1 MRVANIN
8 GRPVLKRSA
17 GYVDV
22 EAASGGRFGPDPHQA
37 LGEWD
42 HFAQWGHRLLA
53 GGEEPTG
60 ARANLS
66 DRRSGGTAAAWL
78 YRLHPSVR
86 QADLRPASARG
97 TVAEAT
103 ACLGPDPVG
112 WAVGL
117 GHDMAARITSEV
129 PELGGGQGPFETLRM
144 GTESSALCA
153 LLMLADPGGRAPITD
168 EALQGDRDFVRRGVS
183 LDKVLRGIRLGHAD
197 LAHAMMNACEALAP
211 PEERAEQMRR
221 VSDTLFCFIDGFSS
235 RMTEEY
241 MAEHDR
247 WVTSRAAARQEAVR
261 AILAGEPVGAEAAGR
276 TLGYPLTRE
285 HLAITAWCDPVTGAD
300 ITELQQASVDFL
312 RHQGCTATLVVPT
325 GRTGLWAWGSRALPQ
340 AATDGR
346 GTAPGREDVRIAC
359 GSFRSGVAGFRASH
373 EEALRAARVARLNPR
388 PGMSVVHHRDVEF
401 VALLSNDLPG
411 ARRFVQD
418 ELGPLAEDTPQAEQL
433 RETLRHYLQA
443 ERSLMAAAEQMHV
456 ARNTVTYRVK
466 RAQQLLGHD
475 IARRRF
481 EVHAA
486 LETAHLL
493 GSAVLGSARSA
504 SGEGPGRPE

>member
-1 MRVANIN
+1 MAIDAPALD
-8 GRPVLKRSA
+8 GS
-17 GYVDV
+17 G
-22 EAASGGRFGPDPHQA
+22 ESGGG
-37 LGEWD
+37 
-42 HFAQWGHRLLA
+42 
-53 GGEEPTG
+53 
-60 ARANLS
+60 
-66 DRRSGGTAAAWL
+66 AAWL
-78 YRLHPSVR
+78 YRLLPSAR
-86 QADLRPASARG
+86 YADLLPASALE

-117 GHDMAARITSEV
+117 GHDMAARITAEI

-153 LLMLADPGGRAPITD
+153 LLMLADPCGRAPITD

-197 LAHAMMNACEALAP
+197 MAHAMMNACEALAP
-211 PEERAEQMRR
+211 PEERAGQMRR
-221 VSDTLFCFIDGFSS
+221 VSDTLFRFIDGFSS

-241 MAEHDR
+241 VAEHDR

-285 HLAITAWCDPVTGAD
+285 HLAITVWCDPMTGPD
-300 ITELQQASVDFL
+300 TTDLQQAAVDFL
-312 RHQGCTATLVVPT
+312 RRQGCTVTLVVPT
-325 GRTGLWAWGSRALPQ
+325 GRTGLWAWGSLATPRAS
-340 AATDGR
+340 TDGHVV
-346 GTAPGREDVRIAC
+346 PLGREDVRIAC
-359 GSFRSGVAGFRASH
+359 GSFRPGVAGFRDSH

-388 PGMSVVHHRDVEF
+388 PGTSVLHYRDVEV

-411 ARRFVQD
+411 ARRFVRD

-466 RAQQLLGHD
+466 RAQHLLGHD

-493 GSAVLGSARSA
+493 GSAVLGPAGSLRSA
-504 SGEGPGRPE
+504 G